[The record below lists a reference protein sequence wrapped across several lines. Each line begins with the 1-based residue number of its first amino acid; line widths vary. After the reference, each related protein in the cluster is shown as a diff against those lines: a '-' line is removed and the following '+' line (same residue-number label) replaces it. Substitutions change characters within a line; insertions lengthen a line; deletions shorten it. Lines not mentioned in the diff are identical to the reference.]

1 MYGTYQR
8 LNLHVHTSN
17 MQVIR
22 ACRKMLKKSGRSRK
36 HRLERHKFYRLML
49 KYHLQEQAMVKEWK
63 LL

>member
-8 LNLHVHTSN
+8 LNLHVYASN

-22 ACRKMLKKSGRSRK
+22 AAHRMLKKKAKTRAFRK
-36 HRLERHKFYRLML
+36 ERHKFLRQML
-49 KYHLQEQAMVKEWK
+49 KYHQQEYAMVKEWK